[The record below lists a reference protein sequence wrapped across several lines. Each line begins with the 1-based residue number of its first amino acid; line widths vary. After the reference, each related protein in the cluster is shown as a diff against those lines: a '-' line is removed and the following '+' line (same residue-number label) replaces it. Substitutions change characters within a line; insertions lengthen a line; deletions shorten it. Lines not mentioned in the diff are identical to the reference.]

1 MRRQLIDTVGF
12 VERPERRHDVTG
24 ELLPAEAESRALAP
38 VNVPTRQPV
47 ISIQL
52 PQARADAT
60 DDAPVSEYERRKA
73 QRLVTWESDVKVPVA
88 QAGMTA
94 LAFGIMAALLAWA
107 FGWSWRVP
115 IVVTALAVA
124 LAWLW
129 RLRLVDGLLWEIET
143 IAQRDVNHDGRIG
156 KPAQGFTVANP
167 HVARQTAQRSA
178 RENEAEQQRAALVA
192 FVHRCYVVGCSE
204 AAHGV
209 KATGPD
215 REAYVKARD
224 VLLALGVAAWRNPE
238 RPRAG
243 WTLAVTE
250 AEALALVSEH
260 VL

>member
-73 QRLVTWESDVKVPVA
+73 QRPVTWESDVKVPVA

-129 RLRLVDGLLWEIET
+129 RLRIVDALLWQVEV

-156 KPAQGFTVANP
+156 PPTGYTVANP
-167 HVARQTAQRSA
+167 HVARQQAGRSA
-178 RENEAEQQRAALVA
+178 RADAAERQRAALVA
-192 FVHRCYVVGCSE
+192 FLHRCYTAGCSE
-204 AAHGV
+204 QAHGV

-215 REAYVKARD
+215 RAAYVAARD
-224 VLLALGVAAWRNPE
+224 TLLALGIATWRNAE

-243 WTLAVTE
+243 WVLAVSE
-250 AEALALVSEH
+250 AEALALLSEH